1 MKHPQSLAERRAA
14 ALTHRSMRDQ
24 RVKEGRKKAAYS
36 RKPKHV
42 AAGWEK

>member
-24 RVKEGRKKAAYS
+24 RVKDERKKPAYS
-36 RKPKHV
+36 RRPKH
-42 AAGWEK
+42 AAVGWDK